1 MIIIHHHSPI
11 QYNKMQYTRNAVPV
25 FTVCGAC
32 AGQTLIATLQWREAE
47 GRRKMCR
54 TAKYKFV
61 HDAVGGDL
69 VVCGRA
75 SSRPPPPPPPFL
87 VTCTSSAHW
96 RRRWHRCSEL
106 VVDCLSRI
114 VAGAVRLGAG
124 PLRVNQPR
132 PRPGPT
138 LPSCAARDDSAAG
151 GLEYA
156 HGRRGAC
163 AAARRSPERRHISA
177 K

>member
-1 MIIIHHHSPI
+1 MIKCS
-11 QYNKMQYTRNAVPV
+11 TRETPYRYLLTA
-25 FTVCGAC
+25 CGVC

-61 HDAVGGDL
+61 HDAMGDDL
-69 VVCGRA
+69 DVSAR
-75 SSRPPPPPPPFL
+75 SSSGTHPPRRTPRSYY

-106 VVDCLSRI
+106 VVDCLNRI

-163 AAARRSPERRHISA
+163 AAPRCSPERRHIRA